1 MPRLSKA
8 RKPTADAGPAAAPA
22 APAPAA
28 CSSGDKAVD
37 APVRV
42 QAKKRPVRS
51 AAWKRDLERRVAAR
65 VAEEDGK
72 APKSPAD
79 REGEQPEEQPEEQ
92 EKQPEEPEKQPEQP
106 EKQEKQ
112 PEQSEQPEQPEQQTM
127 ITLAEGDSPE
137 GVLFEWPAYEDDQT
151 FPWTLRI
158 SGTQATH
165 ALMVKHPHYIDKIAL
180 HMAHQI
186 FVLAGVE
193 STFDMQ
199 ALLLGHLR
207 KAIQMCLCMVSENMP
222 MIHTQDKWSLQLQ
235 RVRFPR
241 AGEPWVGVRTTMT
254 IGE

>member
-8 RKPTADAGPAAAPA
+8 HKLTADAGAAAAPA

-28 CSSGDKAVD
+28 CSSGDKAVED

-65 VAEEDGK
+65 VAGEDGK

-79 REGEQPEEQPEEQ
+79 REGEQPE
-92 EKQPEEPEKQPEQP
+92 
-106 EKQEKQ
+106 
-112 PEQSEQPEQPEQQTM
+112 EQPEQQTM

-165 ALMVKHPHYIDKIAL
+165 ALIVKHPHYIDKIAL
-180 HMAHQI
+180 RMAHQI
-186 FVLAGVE
+186 FALAGVE

-207 KAIQMCLCMVSENMP
+207 KAIQMCVCMVSENMP
-222 MIHTQDKWSLQLQ
+222 MMDKQDRWSLQFQ
-235 RVRFPR
+235 RVRVPR
-241 AGEPWVGVRTTMT
+241 TGGPWVGVRTTMT
-254 IGE
+254 VGV